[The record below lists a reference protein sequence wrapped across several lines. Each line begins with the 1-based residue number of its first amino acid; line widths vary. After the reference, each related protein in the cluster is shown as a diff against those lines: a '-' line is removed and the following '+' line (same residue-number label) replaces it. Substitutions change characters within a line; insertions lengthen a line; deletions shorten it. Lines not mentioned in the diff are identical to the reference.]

1 MRRTTR
7 LKPHIATTW
16 LLFVAAVT
24 AASAQAQHPIV
35 DQSLV
40 FAEQD
45 GLVAVEAEHFFKQT
59 ANDVRAF
66 YLTHSELTPSI
77 TPDGDPSHVAGAS
90 GGAYLEILP
99 DTRRTHGDKLIRGT
113 NFAPEPGAMAV
124 LHYKVHISTPGT
136 YYVWVR
142 AHSTGSE
149 DNGLH
154 VGIDGTWPESG
165 QRLQWCEGKQT
176 WRWESK
182 QRTEK
187 QHCGEPYKIFL
198 EINEPGEHVIHFSMR
213 EDGFEF
219 DKFLMTTDR
228 EFSRPSD
235 AGPQPHLKRG
245 TLPQAFPLV
254 AAPSND
260 TASTTT
266 APTVPATS
274 AIGDRASLKL
284 IAAAFAEGNTSGY
297 YLDQGKWLAIN
308 PGQHKRGSTAKTFP
322 FPSGR
327 YNITLETV
335 GENDGRSSYEV
346 SVDETKIGQ
355 YTNPLA
361 DAMYKEGKAFHK
373 TWKNVP
379 ITEGAMIGVSS
390 TIGSKDG
397 QEFSRARWSAVA
409 FTAADAATAQ
419 SIAPILAKQAAQ
431 PQHVAT
437 ADRKS
442 SPTKPSSDQPLQL
455 PRGNDG
461 DGSVNVSGEL
471 KQWHK
476 VTLDVNGPF
485 AHEKDNQPN
494 PFTDYRMTVL
504 LKHSGGTRY
513 TVPGYFAADGNAGN
527 TSAESGTTWRAHFAP
542 DQTGQWTYTVSFH
555 QGDLAALDSDASSK
569 PVAPF
574 DGIRGTFTIA
584 ESDKSGRDLRGQGRL
599 TYVGKHYL
607 QFAGSKKYFLKVGAD
622 APETLLA
629 YADFDNTIAGNPKKA
644 PVKTWAPHV
653 QDWKPGDPTW
663 GDGKGKG
670 LIGAVNYLSGKGCNA
685 FSFLTYNA
693 GGDGDNVWPFI
704 QREDKLHYDCS
715 KLDQWGTVFDHGT
728 AKGMYLHFKLQETEN
743 DDHNK
748 HKASGGVPES
758 LDGGDL
764 GTQRK
769 LYCRELIARYGHNLA
784 LNWNL
789 GEENT
794 QTTEQQQAM
803 IDYLAELDAY
813 GHNIVVHTFPSQQ
826 DKVYRPL
833 LGDRSKLTGVSLQN
847 SSLETTHAETVKW
860 VFESAKA
867 GKPWIVAFDESG
879 SAAHAQCPDLG
890 YKGFDGHDRTGKM
903 AYTQHKVRKQTL
915 WGTLMG
921 GGAGNEYYFG
931 YQFDEND
938 IVCEDWRSRDQ
949 SWDYCR
955 IAIGF
960 FHDHQIPFWEMKN
973 ADELIGNPDR
983 KPTKYCFAKANET
996 YLVYLCDGGS
1006 STLDLS
1012 GAAGDYDVRWFN
1024 PRDGGALQSGS
1035 TTSVAGG
1042 GTVSLG
1048 DAPSDPDQDWLVVV
1062 KKK

>member
-1 MRRTTR
+1 M
-7 LKPHIATTW
+7 
-16 LLFVAAVT
+16 
-24 AASAQAQHPIV
+24 
-35 DQSLV
+35 

-45 GLVAVEAEHFFKQT
+45 GLVAVEAEHFFRQT
-59 ANDVRAF
+59 ANDVRSF
-66 YLTHSELTPSI
+66 YLTHADSTPSI

-113 NFAPEPGAMAV
+113 NFSPEPGAMAI
-124 LHYKVHISTPGT
+124 LHYKVHFSTPGT

-198 EINEPGEHVIHFSMR
+198 EIDEPGEHVIHFSMR

-219 DKFLMTTDR
+219 DKFLMTTER
-228 EFSRPSD
+228 EFPRPNG
-235 AGPQPHLKRG
+235 AGPQPRLKRG
-245 TLPQAFPLV
+245 TLPKAFPPVV
-254 AAPSND
+254 APRKD

-266 APTVPATS
+266 APKASATS
-274 AIGDRASLKL
+274 ARSDRASLKL
-284 IAAAFAEGNTSGY
+284 TAAAFAEGNKSGY

-308 PGQHKRGSTAKTFP
+308 PDQHKRASTAKTFP
-322 FPSGR
+322 FPTGR
-327 YNITLETV
+327 YNVTLETV
-335 GENDGRSSYEV
+335 GENDGQSSYEV

-361 DAMYKEGKAFHK
+361 DAMYQEGKAFHK

-397 QEFSRARWSAVA
+397 QEFSRARWAAVA

-419 SIAPILAKQAAQ
+419 AIVPVLAKQAAE

-437 ADRKS
+437 AHRKS
-442 SPTKPSSDQPLQL
+442 SPTQPSSDQPLQL

-485 AHEKDNQPN
+485 AHEKDNRPN

-504 LKHSGGTRY
+504 LKHSGGTQY

-527 TSAESGTTWRAHFAP
+527 SSAESGTTWRAHFAP
-542 DQTGQWTYTVSFH
+542 DQTGQWTYNVSFR
-555 QGDLAALDSDASSK
+555 QGNLAALDSDAAST

-574 DGIRGTFTIA
+574 DGTSGTFTIA
-584 ESDKSGRDLRGQGRL
+584 ESDKTGRDLRGQGRL

-764 GTQRK
+764 GSQRK

-803 IDYLAELDAY
+803 INYIAELDAY

-826 DKVYRPL
+826 DTVYRPL

-847 SSLETTHAETVKW
+847 SSLETTHAQTVKW

-983 KPTKYCFAKANET
+983 KPTKYCFAKANDT

-1012 GAAGDYDVRWFN
+1012 GTAGDYDVRWFN

-1062 KKK
+1062 KKSSH